1 MADEVKPSEQY
12 SDPGTILHEFHDLG
26 SIGSSAAGNP
36 IWGKHFKGK
45 GERVLFIGGVHGNET
60 EGIAATR
67 GFHEEFFLRGRALT
81 SDRDVYFIP
90 ILNPDGFLKF
100 SRHNG
105 NGVDLNRNMPT
116 ADWKQNDPSE
126 KYYSGPSAASE
137 PETRLL
143 MNVLEDFKP
152 EFIVSL
158 HSWKPM
164 FNVNGP
170 AHSYAA
176 RMHAA
181 LAYEITEDIGYP
193 TPGSLG
199 TYSGWERKV
208 PTITFEIERGLP
220 LQNVYTTVRGAIL
233 AVV

>member
-1 MADEVKPSEQY
+1 MPDEVKPSEQFTNAANVLQ
-12 SDPGTILHEFHDLG
+12 SFSTLGRVGT
-26 SIGSSAAGNP
+26 SAAGNA
-36 IWGKHFKGK
+36 IWGKRFHGK
-45 GERVLFIGGVHGNET
+45 GQRVLFIGGVHGNET
-60 EGIAATR
+60 EGIAATK
-67 GFHEEFFLRGRALT
+67 GYFDEFVATGNLPAT
-81 SDRDVYFIP
+81 ERDIMFIP
-90 ILNPDGFLKF
+90 VLNPDGLLHF

-116 ADWKQNDPSE
+116 ADWKANDRGE
-126 KYYSGPSAASE
+126 KYYSGPAAASE
-137 PETRLL
+137 PESQLL
-143 MNVLEDFKP
+143 LQILEDFKP

-170 AHSYAA
+170 AHDYAR

-181 LAYEITEDIGYP
+181 LPYEITEDIGYP

-199 TYSGWERKV
+199 TYSGWERKI

-220 LQNVYTTVRGAIL
+220 LGEVYGIVRGALL